1 MAKAV
6 SSARTGR
13 TTKKNGS
20 NGSNAEN
27 TANTNLTNEPTPKR
41 STGNV
46 EEKIRRRAY
55 ELFQEAGAEHGRDQE
70 HWFRADAEVR
80 GKTA

>member
-13 TTKKNGS
+13 TAKKNGS
-20 NGSNAEN
+20 NGSSAEN
-27 TANTNLTNEPTPKR
+27 RPNATLTNETTPNR
-41 STGNV
+41 SIRNM
-46 EEKIRRRAY
+46 EEMIRRRAY

-70 HWFRADAEVR
+70 HWLRAEAEVR